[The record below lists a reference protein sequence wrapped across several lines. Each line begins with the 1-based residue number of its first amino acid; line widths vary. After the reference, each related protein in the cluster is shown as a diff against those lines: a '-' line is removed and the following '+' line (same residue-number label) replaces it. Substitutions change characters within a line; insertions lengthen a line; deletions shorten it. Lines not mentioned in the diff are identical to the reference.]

1 MFRYDKKRAGYGRR
15 DEKFDR
21 LGRAIDGQAPPRMGN
36 LRGGEVRALERMDTR
51 RVDSAT
57 CAFIPSLNE
66 KRAARKPPSPQPTLK
81 RDARRQGVAASFV
94 GYGLPHAAQSQAEA
108 YNASVVSE

>member
-1 MFRYDKKRAGYGRR
+1 MKTPRGKK
-15 DEKFDR
+15 
-21 LGRAIDGQAPPRMGN
+21 
-36 LRGGEVRALERMDTR
+36 GG
-51 RVDSAT
+51 
-57 CAFIPSLNE
+57 P
-66 KRAARKPPSPQPTLK
+66 KAAPSPADLE